1 MIIMILSFNSSN
13 QKMLSFPGW
22 LKPVRRHSATSII
35 SGISQMELKADSSQ
49 NQSHRVYPP
58 FHADPKEIFDYPKNK
73 LTALDMIGM
82 HENIP
87 GNPNK
92 PSKSAWGRVR
102 KIIQNF
108 MQKCK
113 PL

>member
-1 MIIMILSFNSSN
+1 
-13 QKMLSFPGW
+13 
-22 LKPVRRHSATSII
+22 
-35 SGISQMELKADSSQ
+35 MELKADSSQ

-87 GNPNK
+87 GIPNK
-92 PSKSAWGRVR
+92 PSKSAWGRVSEFVLNPA
-102 KIIQNF
+102 KMDNNLWMFIDIIDEV
-108 MQKCK
+108 
-113 PL
+113 

>member
-1 MIIMILSFNSSN
+1 
-13 QKMLSFPGW
+13 
-22 LKPVRRHSATSII
+22 
-35 SGISQMELKADSSQ
+35 MELKADSSQ

-87 GNPNK
+87 GIPNK
-92 PSKSAWGRVR
+92 PSKSAWGRVSR
-102 KIIQNF
+102 FFSIVS
-108 MQKCK
+108 KCI
-113 PL
+113 PLISIYECYYH